1 MNMNRKIKIVA
12 DSSSDVFT
20 LSGVEFESAPLKIIT
35 DKKQYVDNDELDAHK
50 MATEL
55 QSYKGKSS
63 TSCPNVDD
71 WICAFGDADEIYCVT
86 ITSGLSGSNN
96 TARIAADT
104 YCEEHPE
111 RRVFVLDSLSTGPE
125 MGLMIDKLSE
135 LILEKKS
142 FETVCEE
149 INQYTKKT
157 GLLFMLESMK
167 NLANNGR
174 VSPIAAKMAG
184 LLGIR
189 AIGKASDVGTLE
201 MLDKCRGEK
210 KALETIVERLREL
223 GLRNGKVK
231 IGHVSNESAANTL
244 RELIKEKFDGTTVEV
259 YRCRGLCS
267 FYAEM
272 GGLLIGF
279 EKE

>member
-1 MNMNRKIKIVA
+1 MNKKIKIVA
-12 DSSSDVFT
+12 DSSSDVFS
-20 LSGVEFESAPLKIIT
+20 LVGVEFESAPLKIIT
-35 DKKQYVDNDELDAHK
+35 DEKQYIDNDELDAHG
-50 MATEL
+50 MATDL

-71 WICAFGDADEIYCVT
+71 WISAFGDAEEIYCVT
-86 ITSGLSGSNN
+86 ITSTLSGSNN
-96 TARIAADT
+96 TARIAAET
-104 YCEEHPE
+104 YLEEHPE

-125 MGLMIDKLSE
+125 MGLMIDKLRE

-149 INQYTKKT
+149 ITQYTKKT

-174 VSPIAAKMAG
+174 VSPLVAKMAG
-184 LLGIR
+184 FLGIR
-189 AIGKASDVGTLE
+189 VIGKASDRGDLE

-210 KALETIVERLREL
+210 KALETIIERLREL
-223 GLRNGKVK
+223 GLRDGKVK
-231 IGHVSNESAANTL
+231 IGHCSNESAGDAL
-244 RELIKEKFDGTTVEV
+244 KELVNKEFAGATVEV
-259 YRCRGLCS
+259 YRCRGLCT

-279 EKE
+279 EKA